1 MQPSQPLHKYL
12 DSCRNQPCVVDS
24 KDHFL
29 QRNMCSISSVKRIQH
44 FTSQRSTF
52 LNHCSALL
60 SAAQFRVVKWT
71 KNSGQHFL
79 SCLGAFA
86 VLHKNWNKKMP
97 CEDWAC
103 AILMTL
109 STFLIAIKQGR
120 AAPSGT
126 EQYRAAPSSTERHR
140 AVPSKTQQ
148 IVKRIQHFTDQECW
162 ALLGEMLYSFDR
174 GLWRVTNIMIFCFRY
189 LLEDQLRGPS
199 SIQGYISVLKEGCR
213 CLERNFFWLS
223 YIST

>member
-12 DSCRNQPCVVDS
+12 DSCRNQPCIVDS

-29 QRNMCSISSVKRIQH
+29 QRNMCSMAPVKRIQH
-44 FTSQRSTF
+44 FTNQRLTF
-52 LNHCSALL
+52 ANHSSALL

-71 KNSGQHFL
+71 KHFGQHFL
-79 SCLGAFA
+79 SFFGAFA

-126 EQYRAAPSSTERHR
+126 EQYRAAPSSTEQDSTNGQTNTTFHR
-140 AVPSKTQQ
+140 S
-148 IVKRIQHFTDQECW
+148 
-162 ALLGEMLYSFDR
+162 GMLSAARWNVVFV
-174 GLWRVTNIMIFCFRY
+174 WP
-189 LLEDQLRGPS
+189 GPMKS
-199 SIQGYISVLKEGCR
+199 DKYYD
-213 CLERNFFWLS
+213 FFVS
-223 YIST
+223 DTY